1 MSSILNRPI
10 PPNNVLDPKYDGWK
24 ISRHT
29 YTYASQNNEI
39 TIYDP
44 KGQFDSYGPVLGV
57 SKQVISLSNDEIA
70 KLQTAFD
77 WQEYDR
83 LQREISKL
91 EDKLGIHHPKMGLR

>member
-10 PPNNVLDPKYDGWK
+10 PPNNVLDPKYNGWE
-24 ISRHT
+24 INCLT
-29 YTYASQNNEI
+29 YTYASQTNEI

-44 KGQFDSYGPVLGV
+44 NGQFDSYGPILGV
-57 SKQVISLSNDEIA
+57 YKQVISLSNDEMS
-70 KLQTAFD
+70 KLKTAFD

-83 LQREISKL
+83 LQEEIKKL